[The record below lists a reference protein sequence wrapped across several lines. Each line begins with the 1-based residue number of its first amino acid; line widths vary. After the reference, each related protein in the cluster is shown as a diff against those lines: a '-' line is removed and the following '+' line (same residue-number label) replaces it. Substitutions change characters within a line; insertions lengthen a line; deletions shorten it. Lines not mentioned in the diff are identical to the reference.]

1 MFRKKGYRAPK
12 QRRMRLKHNGINP
25 QRFETG
31 QLKIYAYVIP
41 VAIIMF
47 LPILFIFMNAFKPLS
62 ELNAYP
68 PRFFVRNATFDNF
81 RQLFA
86 TAGGSTIP
94 VTRYLFNSILSTI
107 VVVLGTLIVSVAAG
121 YVFSKKRSKYRDFLF
136 SVNTLALMFVPI
148 AVAIPRY
155 LIIVA
160 TGMYDTFW
168 AQIIPLLAMPVGLF
182 LIKQFVD
189 QIPDALIEA
198 AVIDGATDFRVLWN
212 IVIPIVKP
220 AMAAV
225 AMMAFQ
231 AAWNSTEA
239 SAMFIESEELKN
251 FAYYM
256 STLTGATGNVI
267 SGQGIAAAASLILFL
282 PNLIL
287 FIILQSRVMNTMA
300 HSGLK

>member
-1 MFRKKGYRAPK
+1 MKKRKI
-12 QRRMRLKHNGINP
+12 RRLQQSGINP
-25 QRFETG
+25 TRFERG
-31 QLKIYAYVIP
+31 QVKFYLYLIPIAVIM
-41 VAIIMF
+41 A
-47 LPILFIFMNAFKPLS
+47 LPILMIVLNAFKPLD

-68 PRFFVRNATFDNF
+68 PRFFVRMPTWENF
-81 RQLFA
+81 RRLFSA
-86 TAGGSTIP
+86 TQGSSAPIS
-94 VTRYLFNSILSTI
+94 RYLFNSIVVTLI
-107 VVVLGTLIVSVAAG
+107 VVVCTVVICVAAG
-121 YVFSKKRSKYRDFLF
+121 YVLSKKRFKYKKFLF
-136 SVNTLALMFVPI
+136 SLNTLALMFVPV

-155 LIIVA
+155 LVIVF
-160 TGMYDTFW
+160 TGMYDSFW

-182 LIKQFVD
+182 LLKQFID

-198 AVIDGATDFRVLWN
+198 AVIDGADDFTILRR
-212 IVIPIVKP
+212 IIIPIIMP
-220 AMAAV
+220 AVATV

-239 SAMFIESEELKN
+239 SAMFVENETLKT

-256 STLTGATGNVI
+256 STLTGATGNTI
-267 SGQGIAAAASLILFL
+267 SGQGISAAASLILFL

>member
-1 MFRKKGYRAPK
+1 M
-12 QRRMRLKHNGINP
+12 RRRHLQIIGINP
-25 QRFETG
+25 ARFDRSQIKFFLYLVPITALMG
-31 QLKIYAYVIP
+31 
-41 VAIIMF
+41 
-47 LPILFIFMNAFKPLS
+47 LPIVFIFFNAFKPLD

-68 PRFFVRNATFDNF
+68 PRFFVRMPTWENF
-81 RQLFA
+81 RRLFSA
-86 TAGGSTIP
+86 TQGSSVPIS
-94 VTRYLFNSILSTI
+94 RYLFNSIVVTLI
-107 VVVLGTLIVSVAAG
+107 VVVCTVVICVAAG
-121 YVFSKKRSKYRDFLF
+121 YVLSKKRFKYKKFLF
-136 SVNTLALMFVPI
+136 SLNTLALMFVPV

-155 LIIVA
+155 LVIVF
-160 TGMYDTFW
+160 TGMYDSFW

-182 LIKQFVD
+182 LLKQFID

-198 AVIDGATDFRVLWN
+198 AVIDGADDFTILRC
-212 IVIPIVKP
+212 IIIPIIMP
-220 AMAAV
+220 AVATV

-239 SAMFIESEELKN
+239 SAMFVENETLKT

-256 STLTGATGNVI
+256 STLTGATGNTI
-267 SGQGIAAAASLILFL
+267 SGQGISAAASLILFL

>member
-1 MFRKKGYRAPK
+1 MKKRKI
-12 QRRMRLKHNGINP
+12 RRLQQSGINP
-25 QRFETG
+25 TRFERG
-31 QLKIYAYVIP
+31 QVKFYLYLIPIAVIM
-41 VAIIMF
+41 A
-47 LPILFIFMNAFKPLS
+47 LPILMIVLNAFKPLD

-68 PRFFVRNATFDNF
+68 PRFFVRMPTWENF
-81 RQLFA
+81 RRLFSA
-86 TAGGSTIP
+86 TQGSTVPIS
-94 VTRYLFNSILSTI
+94 RYLFNSIVVTLI
-107 VVVLGTLIVSVAAG
+107 VVVCTVVICVAAG
-121 YVFSKKRSKYRDFLF
+121 YVLSKKRFKYKKFLF
-136 SVNTLALMFVPI
+136 SLNTLALMFVPV

-155 LIIVA
+155 LVIVF
-160 TGMYDTFW
+160 TGMYDSFW

-182 LIKQFVD
+182 LLKQFID

-198 AVIDGATDFRVLWN
+198 AVIDGADDFTILRR
-212 IVIPIVKP
+212 IIIPIIMP
-220 AMAAV
+220 AVATV

-239 SAMFIESEELKN
+239 SAMFVENETLKT

-256 STLTGATGNVI
+256 STLTGATGNTI
-267 SGQGIAAAASLILFL
+267 SGQGISAAASLILFL

>member
-1 MFRKKGYRAPK
+1 MKKRKI
-12 QRRMRLKHNGINP
+12 RRLQQSGINP
-25 QRFETG
+25 TRFERG
-31 QLKIYAYVIP
+31 QVKFYLYLIPIAVIM
-41 VAIIMF
+41 A
-47 LPILFIFMNAFKPLS
+47 LPILMIVLNAFKPLD

-68 PRFFVRNATFDNF
+68 PRFFVRMPTWENF
-81 RQLFA
+81 RRLFSA
-86 TAGGSTIP
+86 TQGSSVPIS
-94 VTRYLFNSILSTI
+94 RYLFNSIVVTLI
-107 VVVLGTLIVSVAAG
+107 VVVCTVVICVAAG
-121 YVFSKKRSKYRDFLF
+121 YVLSKKRFKYKKFLF
-136 SVNTLALMFVPI
+136 SLNTLALMFVPV

-155 LIIVA
+155 LVIVF
-160 TGMYDTFW
+160 TGMYDSFW

-182 LIKQFVD
+182 LLKQFID

-198 AVIDGATDFRVLWN
+198 AVIDGADDFTILRR
-212 IVIPIVKP
+212 IIIPIIMP
-220 AMAAV
+220 AVATV

-239 SAMFIESEELKN
+239 SAMFVENETLKT

-256 STLTGATGNVI
+256 STLTGATGNTI
-267 SGQGIAAAASLILFL
+267 SGQGISAAASLILFL

>member
-1 MFRKKGYRAPK
+1 MKKRKI
-12 QRRMRLKHNGINP
+12 RRLQQSGINP
-25 QRFETG
+25 TRFERG
-31 QLKIYAYVIP
+31 QVKFYLYLIPIAVIM
-41 VAIIMF
+41 A
-47 LPILFIFMNAFKPLS
+47 LPILMIVLNALKPLD

-68 PRFFVRNATFDNF
+68 PRFFVRMPTWENF
-81 RQLFA
+81 RRLFSA
-86 TAGGSTIP
+86 TQGSSVPIS
-94 VTRYLFNSILSTI
+94 RYLFNSIVVTLI
-107 VVVLGTLIVSVAAG
+107 VVVCTVVICVAAG
-121 YVFSKKRSKYRDFLF
+121 YVLSKKRFKYKKFLF
-136 SVNTLALMFVPI
+136 SLNTLALMFVPV

-155 LIIVA
+155 LVIVF
-160 TGMYDTFW
+160 TGMYDSFW

-182 LIKQFVD
+182 LLKQFID

-198 AVIDGATDFRVLWN
+198 AVIDGADDFTILRC
-212 IVIPIVKP
+212 IIIPIIMP
-220 AMAAV
+220 AVATV

-239 SAMFIESEELKN
+239 SAMFVENETLKT

-256 STLTGATGNVI
+256 STLTGATGNTI
-267 SGQGIAAAASLILFL
+267 SGQGISAAASLILFL

>member
-1 MFRKKGYRAPK
+1 MKKRKI
-12 QRRMRLKHNGINP
+12 RRLQQSGINP
-25 QRFETG
+25 TRFERG
-31 QLKIYAYVIP
+31 QVKFYLYLIPIAVIM
-41 VAIIMF
+41 A
-47 LPILFIFMNAFKPLS
+47 LPILMIVLNAFKPLD

-68 PRFFVRNATFDNF
+68 PRFFVRMPTWENF
-81 RQLFA
+81 RRLFSA
-86 TAGGSTIP
+86 TQGSSVPIS
-94 VTRYLFNSILSTI
+94 RYLFNSIVVTLI
-107 VVVLGTLIVSVAAG
+107 VVVCTVVICGAAG
-121 YVFSKKRSKYRDFLF
+121 YVLSKKRFKYKKFLF
-136 SVNTLALMFVPI
+136 SLNTLALMFVPV

-155 LIIVA
+155 LVIVF
-160 TGMYDTFW
+160 TGMYDSFW

-182 LIKQFVD
+182 LLKQFID

-198 AVIDGATDFRVLWN
+198 AVIDGADDFTILRR
-212 IVIPIVKP
+212 IIIPIIMP
-220 AMAAV
+220 AVATV

-239 SAMFIESEELKN
+239 SAMFVENETLKT

-256 STLTGATGNVI
+256 STLTGATGNTI
-267 SGQGIAAAASLILFL
+267 SGQGISAAASLILFL

>member
-1 MFRKKGYRAPK
+1 MKKRKIG
-12 QRRMRLKHNGINP
+12 RLQQSGINP
-25 QRFETG
+25 TRFERG
-31 QLKIYAYVIP
+31 QVKFYLYLIPIAVIM
-41 VAIIMF
+41 A
-47 LPILFIFMNAFKPLS
+47 LPILMIVLNAFKPLD

-68 PRFFVRNATFDNF
+68 PRFFVRMPTWENF
-81 RQLFA
+81 RRLFSA
-86 TAGGSTIP
+86 TQGSSVPIS
-94 VTRYLFNSILSTI
+94 RYLFNSIVVTLI
-107 VVVLGTLIVSVAAG
+107 VVVCTVVICVAAG
-121 YVFSKKRSKYRDFLF
+121 YVLSKKRFKYKKFLF
-136 SVNTLALMFVPI
+136 SLNTLALMFVPV

-155 LIIVA
+155 LVIVF

-182 LIKQFVD
+182 LLKQFID

-198 AVIDGATDFRVLWN
+198 AVIDGADDFTILRR
-212 IVIPIVKP
+212 IIIPIIMP
-220 AMAAV
+220 AVATV

-239 SAMFIESEELKN
+239 SAMFVENETLKT

-256 STLTGATGNVI
+256 STLTGATGNTI
-267 SGQGIAAAASLILFL
+267 SGQGISAAASLILFL

>member
-1 MFRKKGYRAPK
+1 MKKRKI
-12 QRRMRLKHNGINP
+12 RRLQQSGINP
-25 QRFETG
+25 TRFERG
-31 QLKIYAYVIP
+31 QVKFYLYLIPIAVIM
-41 VAIIMF
+41 A
-47 LPILFIFMNAFKPLS
+47 LPILMIVLNAFKPLD

-68 PRFFVRNATFDNF
+68 PRFFVRMPTWENF
-81 RQLFA
+81 RRLFSA
-86 TAGGSTIP
+86 TQGSSVPIS
-94 VTRYLFNSILSTI
+94 RYLFNSIVVTLI
-107 VVVLGTLIVSVAAG
+107 VVVCTVVICVTAG
-121 YVFSKKRSKYRDFLF
+121 YVLSKKRFKYKKFLF
-136 SVNTLALMFVPI
+136 SLNTLALMFVPV

-155 LIIVA
+155 LVIVF
-160 TGMYDTFW
+160 TGMYDSFW

-182 LIKQFVD
+182 LLKQFID

-198 AVIDGATDFRVLWN
+198 AVIDGADDFTILRR
-212 IVIPIVKP
+212 IIIPIIMP
-220 AMAAV
+220 AVATV

-239 SAMFIESEELKN
+239 SAMFVENETLKT

-256 STLTGATGNVI
+256 STLTGATGNTI
-267 SGQGIAAAASLILFL
+267 SGQGISAAASLILFL

>member
-1 MFRKKGYRAPK
+1 MKKRKI
-12 QRRMRLKHNGINP
+12 RRLQQSGINP
-25 QRFETG
+25 TRFERG
-31 QLKIYAYVIP
+31 QVKFYLYLIPIAVIM
-41 VAIIMF
+41 A
-47 LPILFIFMNAFKPLS
+47 LPILMIVLNAIKPLD

-68 PRFFVRNATFDNF
+68 PRFFVRMPTWENF
-81 RQLFA
+81 RRLFSA
-86 TAGGSTIP
+86 TQGSSVPIS
-94 VTRYLFNSILSTI
+94 RYLFNSIVVTLI
-107 VVVLGTLIVSVAAG
+107 VVVCTVVICVAAG
-121 YVFSKKRSKYRDFLF
+121 YVLSKKRFKYKKFLF
-136 SVNTLALMFVPI
+136 SLNTLALMFVPV

-155 LIIVA
+155 LVIVF
-160 TGMYDTFW
+160 TGMYDSFW

-182 LIKQFVD
+182 LLKQFID

-198 AVIDGATDFRVLWN
+198 AVIDGADDFTILRC
-212 IVIPIVKP
+212 IIIPIIMP
-220 AMAAV
+220 AVATV

-239 SAMFIESEELKN
+239 SAMFVENETLKT

-256 STLTGATGNVI
+256 STLTGATGNTI
-267 SGQGIAAAASLILFL
+267 SGQGISAAASLILFL

>member
-1 MFRKKGYRAPK
+1 MKKRKS
-12 QRRMRLKHNGINP
+12 RRLQQSGINP
-25 QRFETG
+25 TRFERG
-31 QLKIYAYVIP
+31 QVKFYLYLIPIAVIM
-41 VAIIMF
+41 A
-47 LPILFIFMNAFKPLS
+47 LPILMIVLNAFKPLD

-68 PRFFVRNATFDNF
+68 PRFFVRMPTWENF
-81 RQLFA
+81 RRLFSA
-86 TAGGSTIP
+86 TQGSSVPIS
-94 VTRYLFNSILSTI
+94 RYLFNSIVVTLI
-107 VVVLGTLIVSVAAG
+107 VVVCTVVICVAAG
-121 YVFSKKRSKYRDFLF
+121 YVLSKKRFKYKKFLF
-136 SVNTLALMFVPI
+136 SLNTLALMFVPV

-155 LIIVA
+155 LVIVF
-160 TGMYDTFW
+160 TGMYDSFW

-182 LIKQFVD
+182 LLKQFID

-198 AVIDGATDFRVLWN
+198 AVIDGADDFTILRR
-212 IVIPIVKP
+212 IIIPIIMP
-220 AMAAV
+220 AVATV

-239 SAMFIESEELKN
+239 SAMFVENETLKT

-256 STLTGATGNVI
+256 STLTGATGNTI
-267 SGQGIAAAASLILFL
+267 SGQGISAAASLILFL

>member
-1 MFRKKGYRAPK
+1 MKKRKI
-12 QRRMRLKHNGINP
+12 RRLQQSGINP
-25 QRFETG
+25 TRFERG
-31 QLKIYAYVIP
+31 QVKFYLYLIPIAVIM
-41 VAIIMF
+41 A
-47 LPILFIFMNAFKPLS
+47 LPILMIVLNAFKPLD

-68 PRFFVRNATFDNF
+68 PRFFVRMPTWENF
-81 RQLFA
+81 RRLFSA
-86 TAGGSTIP
+86 TQGSSVPIS
-94 VTRYLFNSILSTI
+94 RYLFNSIVVTLI
-107 VVVLGTLIVSVAAG
+107 VVVCTVVICVAAG
-121 YVFSKKRSKYRDFLF
+121 YVLSKKRFKYKKFLF
-136 SVNTLALMFVPI
+136 SLNTLALMFVPV

-155 LIIVA
+155 LVIVF

-182 LIKQFVD
+182 LLKQFID

-198 AVIDGATDFRVLWN
+198 AVIDGADDFTILRR
-212 IVIPIVKP
+212 IIIPIIMP
-220 AMAAV
+220 AVATV

-239 SAMFIESEELKN
+239 SAMFVENETLKT

-256 STLTGATGNVI
+256 STLTGATGNTI
-267 SGQGIAAAASLILFL
+267 SGQGISAAASLILFL

>member
-1 MFRKKGYRAPK
+1 MKKRKI
-12 QRRMRLKHNGINP
+12 RRLQQSGINP
-25 QRFETG
+25 TRFERG
-31 QLKIYAYVIP
+31 QVKFYLYLIPIAVIM
-41 VAIIMF
+41 A
-47 LPILFIFMNAFKPLS
+47 LPILMIVLNAFKPLD

-68 PRFFVRNATFDNF
+68 PRFFVRMPTWENF
-81 RQLFA
+81 RRLFSA
-86 TAGGSTIP
+86 TQGSSVPIS
-94 VTRYLFNSILSTI
+94 RYLFNSIVVTLI
-107 VVVLGTLIVSVAAG
+107 VVVCTVVICVAAG
-121 YVFSKKRSKYRDFLF
+121 YVLSKKRFKYKKFLF
-136 SVNTLALMFVPI
+136 SLNTLALMFVPV

-155 LIIVA
+155 LVIVF
-160 TGMYDTFW
+160 TGMYDSFW

-182 LIKQFVD
+182 LLKQFID

-198 AVIDGATDFRVLWN
+198 AVIDGTDDFTILRC
-212 IVIPIVKP
+212 IIIPIIMP
-220 AMAAV
+220 AVATV

-239 SAMFIESEELKN
+239 SAMFVENETLKT

-256 STLTGATGNVI
+256 STLTGATGNTI
-267 SGQGIAAAASLILFL
+267 SGQGISAAASLILFL

>member
-1 MFRKKGYRAPK
+1 MKKRKI
-12 QRRMRLKHNGINP
+12 RRLQQSGINP
-25 QRFETG
+25 TRFERG
-31 QLKIYAYVIP
+31 QVKFYLYLIPIAVIM
-41 VAIIMF
+41 A
-47 LPILFIFMNAFKPLS
+47 LPILMIVLNAFKPLD

-68 PRFFVRNATFDNF
+68 PRFFVRMPTWENF
-81 RQLFA
+81 RRLFSA
-86 TAGGSTIP
+86 TQGSSVPIS
-94 VTRYLFNSILSTI
+94 RYLFNSIVVTLI
-107 VVVLGTLIVSVAAG
+107 VVVCTVVICVAAG
-121 YVFSKKRSKYRDFLF
+121 YVLSKKRFKYKKFLF
-136 SVNTLALMFVPI
+136 SLNTLALMFVPV

-155 LIIVA
+155 LVIVF
-160 TGMYDTFW
+160 TGMYDSFW

-182 LIKQFVD
+182 LLKQFID

-198 AVIDGATDFRVLWN
+198 AVIDGADVFTILRR
-212 IVIPIVKP
+212 IIIPIIMP
-220 AMAAV
+220 AVATV

-239 SAMFIESEELKN
+239 SAMFVENETLKT

-256 STLTGATGNVI
+256 STLTGATGNTI
-267 SGQGIAAAASLILFL
+267 SGQGISAAASLILFL

>member
-1 MFRKKGYRAPK
+1 MKKRKI
-12 QRRMRLKHNGINP
+12 RRLQQSGINP
-25 QRFETG
+25 TRFERG
-31 QLKIYAYVIP
+31 QVKFYLYLIPIAVIM
-41 VAIIMF
+41 A
-47 LPILFIFMNAFKPLS
+47 LPILMIVLNAIKPLD

-68 PRFFVRNATFDNF
+68 PRFFVRMPTWENF
-81 RQLFA
+81 RRLFSA
-86 TAGGSTIP
+86 TQGSSVPIS
-94 VTRYLFNSILSTI
+94 RYLFNSIVVTLI
-107 VVVLGTLIVSVAAG
+107 VVVCTVVICVAAG
-121 YVFSKKRSKYRDFLF
+121 YVLSKKRFKYKKFLF
-136 SVNTLALMFVPI
+136 SLNTLALMFVPV

-155 LIIVA
+155 LVIVF
-160 TGMYDTFW
+160 TGMYDSFW

-182 LIKQFVD
+182 LLKQFID

-198 AVIDGATDFRVLWN
+198 AVIDGADDFTILRR
-212 IVIPIVKP
+212 IIIPIIMP
-220 AMAAV
+220 AVATV

-239 SAMFIESEELKN
+239 SAMFVENETLKT

-256 STLTGATGNVI
+256 STLTGATGNTI
-267 SGQGIAAAASLILFL
+267 SGQGISAAASLILFL

>member
-1 MFRKKGYRAPK
+1 MKKRKI
-12 QRRMRLKHNGINP
+12 RRLQQSGINP
-25 QRFETG
+25 TRFERG
-31 QLKIYAYVIP
+31 QVKFYFYLIPIAVIM
-41 VAIIMF
+41 A
-47 LPILFIFMNAFKPLS
+47 LPILMIVLNAFKPLD

-68 PRFFVRNATFDNF
+68 PRFFVRMPTWENF
-81 RQLFA
+81 RRLFSA
-86 TAGGSTIP
+86 TQGSSVPIS
-94 VTRYLFNSILSTI
+94 RYLFNSIVVTLI
-107 VVVLGTLIVSVAAG
+107 VVVCTVVICVAAG
-121 YVFSKKRSKYRDFLF
+121 YVLSKKRFKYKKFLF
-136 SVNTLALMFVPI
+136 SLNTLALMFVPV

-155 LIIVA
+155 LVIVF
-160 TGMYDTFW
+160 TGMYDSFW

-182 LIKQFVD
+182 LLKQFID

-198 AVIDGATDFRVLWN
+198 AVIDGADDFTILRR
-212 IVIPIVKP
+212 IIIPIIMP
-220 AMAAV
+220 AVATV

-239 SAMFIESEELKN
+239 SAMFVENETLKT

-256 STLTGATGNVI
+256 STLTGATGNTI
-267 SGQGIAAAASLILFL
+267 SGQGISAAASLILFL

>member
-1 MFRKKGYRAPK
+1 MKKRKI
-12 QRRMRLKHNGINP
+12 RRLQQSGINP
-25 QRFETG
+25 TRFERG
-31 QLKIYAYVIP
+31 QVKFYLYLIPIAVIM
-41 VAIIMF
+41 A
-47 LPILFIFMNAFKPLS
+47 LPILMIVLNAFKPLD

-68 PRFFVRNATFDNF
+68 PRFFVRMPTWENF
-81 RQLFA
+81 RRLFSA
-86 TAGGSTIP
+86 TQGSSVPIS
-94 VTRYLFNSILSTI
+94 RYLFNSIAVTLI
-107 VVVLGTLIVSVAAG
+107 VVVCTVVICVAAG
-121 YVFSKKRSKYRDFLF
+121 YVLSKKRFKYKKFLF
-136 SVNTLALMFVPI
+136 SLNTLALMFVPV

-155 LIIVA
+155 LVIVF
-160 TGMYDTFW
+160 TGMYDSFW

-182 LIKQFVD
+182 LLKQFID

-198 AVIDGATDFRVLWN
+198 AVIDGADDFTILRR
-212 IVIPIVKP
+212 IIIPIIMP
-220 AMAAV
+220 AVATV

-239 SAMFIESEELKN
+239 SAMFVENETLKT

-256 STLTGATGNVI
+256 STLTGATGNTI
-267 SGQGIAAAASLILFL
+267 SGQGISAAASLILFL